1 MSTHISRRLLLLSAL
16 AASALARQAR
26 AFGESGAFAARLL
39 SAGKPQAS
47 LKQRASALSR
57 WAFELVQRTSAPGR
71 MLPNVVQA
79 DRPALFAEP
88 FAVWAGDSDVGALSA
103 TEVRGLE
110 RYLRLGGVLVVDD
123 NAPESGA
130 FGRSVR
136 RELGRVL
143 PATPPVRLDASHVVF
158 RTFYLV
164 DRPAGRVLGPP
175 HIEAIVRGRN
185 AQVLFLAHDL
195 LGALA
200 RSEEGWAF
208 EVTPG
213 GAEQRER
220 AVRLA
225 VNIAMYVLCSDYKD
239 DQVHASWLMRR
250 RGQVRP

>member
-1 MSTHISRRLLLLSAL
+1 MSPSISRRALL
-16 AASALARQAR
+16 AALGAGALARRAD
-26 AFGESGAFAARLL
+26 AFGESGAFCARQL
-39 SAGKPQAS
+39 ATGKPQAS
-47 LKQRASALSR
+47 LRPRLNGLSR

-71 MLPNVVQA
+71 LLPTVVSA

-88 FAVWAGDSDVGALSA
+88 FAVWAGGDSDVGALSA
-103 TEVRGLE
+103 TEARGLE

-123 NAPESGA
+123 SAPENGV

-136 RELGRVL
+136 RELERVL
-143 PATPPVRLDASHVVF
+143 PATPPVRLDAGHVIF
-158 RTFYLV
+158 RSFYLLE
-164 DRPAGRVLGPP
+164 RPMGRLLGPP

-200 RSEEGWAF
+200 RSDDGWAF

-213 GAEQRER
+213 GPEQRER
-220 AVRLA
+220 ALRLA

-239 DQVHASWLMRR
+239 DVVHAPFLLQRR
-250 RGQVRP
+250 SRAR